1 MQFWINKN
9 LKLAHLSS
17 DQSLLQEE
25 LFKNFQ
31 QNCSLLRVFWILDLQ
46 PGLELYIW
54 LSHKSTCTVKFSLT
68 LIIIFLQL
76 NPDLPGHSTWKSSL
90 VSGCTKLWIFISV
103 VWGNRRNAPKPAM
116 EVNKKTLIQ
125 RVPNVPN
132 LVYNR
137 FQHDKELQGLLP
149 SCLLVFSQQSLLKRE
164 KKFCSNE
171 RIDCCLL

>member
-76 NPDLPGHSTWKSSL
+76 NPDLPGHST
-90 VSGCTKLWIFISV
+90 
-103 VWGNRRNAPKPAM
+103 
-116 EVNKKTLIQ
+116 
-125 RVPNVPN
+125 
-132 LVYNR
+132 
-137 FQHDKELQGLLP
+137 
-149 SCLLVFSQQSLLKRE
+149 
-164 KKFCSNE
+164 
-171 RIDCCLL
+171 